1 MLFHTFKLRIYYER
15 ASNFLLSM
23 NAVSLI
29 ELKKRRVKNC
39 TLFCN
44 CLLSKPIPFSHMFF
58 VYFQLPSYSISG
70 YRIWYKELE
79 GAVFDGKVVIPRMS
93 DTVYLIT
100 GLVPDTK
107 YEVKAR
113 MYSNAGNGPFSEL
126 FVVKT
131 DTGELKTPF
140 IVR

>member
-29 ELKKRRVKNC
+29 ELKKRRVRNC

-44 CLLSKPIPFSHMFF
+44 CLLSKPIPFSRMFF

>member
-1 MLFHTFKLRIYYER
+1 M
-15 ASNFLLSM
+15 
-23 NAVSLI
+23 
-29 ELKKRRVKNC
+29 
-39 TLFCN
+39 
-44 CLLSKPIPFSHMFF
+44 
-58 VYFQLPSYSISG
+58 
-70 YRIWYKELE
+70 
-79 GAVFDGKVVIPRMS
+79 FDGKVVIPRMS
-93 DTVYLIT
+93 DTLYLIT
-100 GLVPDTK
+100 GLVLDTK

>member
-1 MLFHTFKLRIYYER
+1 
-15 ASNFLLSM
+15 M

-29 ELKKRRVKNC
+29 ELKKRRVRNC

-44 CLLSKPIPFSHMFF
+44 CLLSKPIPFSHKFF

-70 YRIWYKELE
+70 YRVWYKELE

-113 MYSNAGNGPFSEL
+113 MYSNTGNGPFSEL

>member
-1 MLFHTFKLRIYYER
+1 M
-15 ASNFLLSM
+15 
-23 NAVSLI
+23 
-29 ELKKRRVKNC
+29 
-39 TLFCN
+39 
-44 CLLSKPIPFSHMFF
+44 
-58 VYFQLPSYSISG
+58 
-70 YRIWYKELE
+70 
-79 GAVFDGKVVIPRMS
+79 FDGKVVIPRMS

-131 DTGELKTPF
+131 DTGECDSLGDDFFFSDFVIVISIITVVIIIITTIIYVIF
-140 IVR
+140 IQISLL

>member
-1 MLFHTFKLRIYYER
+1 MLFHTFKLIIYYER
-15 ASNFLLSM
+15 VSNFLLSM

-29 ELKKRRVKNC
+29 ELKKRRVRNC

-44 CLLSKPIPFSHMFF
+44 CLLSKPLAFSHMFF